1 MEWACRKR
9 FRFFIISDIDKA
21 EEVMEGIQELKDK
34 VDELNGTLEMEE
46 GDDEQMNALMGELQ
60 GMIDEEEQETAKTHT
75 LPSVPSTV
83 VNAPAVTDSAAET
96 LDMDLESMLADL

>member
-1 MEWACRKR
+1 MV
-9 FRFFIISDIDKA
+9 FFDCSDIEKA
-21 EEVMEGIQELKDK
+21 EEIIDGIQDLKEK

-46 GDDEQMNALMGELQ
+46 GDDEQMNELMGELNSL
-60 GMIDEEEQETAKTHT
+60 IDEEEKESAKAQT

-83 VNAPAVTDSAAET
+83 VNAPAVTTSAAEE